1 MYKNAHIEISKN
13 EYTYTITVK
22 DYHKHKDF
30 VSTIIQ
36 TFVDT
41 KGQEKKP
48 HLEQDFTLRSQ
59 IAVDKIVSLETLLK
73 NGDMTDE
80 YFKILFKSLAF
91 QLENLHKK
99 NLTILHYK
107 PKHTYLFV
115 FDFVGVFIYLNPED
129 VYSLEMERIMI
140 DCPFEKTL
148 FTAPEIKQITAIP
161 DYTVLK
167 QASYWS
173 FAALLIHYLS
183 QYLKIKEPKNI
194 KDMTT
199 VLNKIKHKK
208 MYWALQRCLEA
219 EPERRY
225 LIFI

>member
-1 MYKNAHIEISKN
+1 MYKNAHIEINKN
-13 EYTYTITVK
+13 DYTYTITVK

-41 KGQEKKP
+41 TGEEKNP
-48 HLEQDFTLRSQ
+48 DLEQDFTLTTQ
-59 IAVDKIVSLETLLK
+59 IAADKIVSLETLLK

-107 PKHTYLFV
+107 PKHIYLFV
-115 FDFVGVFIYLNPED
+115 FNFVGVFIYLNPED
-129 VYSLEMERIMI
+129 VYSMEMERIMI
-140 DCPFEKTL
+140 DSPFEKTL
-148 FTAPEIKQITAIP
+148 FTAPELKEITAIP
-161 DYTVLK
+161 DYTVVK

-173 FAALLIHYLS
+173 FGAILTYYLAK
-183 QYLKIKEPKNI
+183 YLKLKEPKNE
-194 KDMTT
+194 KDMITI
-199 VLNKIKHKK
+199 LNKIKHKK

-219 EPERRY
+219 APERRY
-225 LIFI
+225 LIYI